1 MTHTYVCPSPAE
13 RAVLHARLATVSSN
27 ASDIQARMTSFET
40 DALALPLDGLLSQQG
55 EVYAR
60 FTNRG
65 PDHLELTVPGVFEFS
80 CGAGNH
86 LVQPIWNSTTDELVS
101 GCTNHGAMA
110 THIAPG
116 VEQVGVAA
124 GGPQCPRLH
133 LSPGAASG
141 WIEVGRL
148 MDTLNFNTWTLPRGV
163 QPLNLTSNYTVTVGV
178 IKRDAMLQGGGA
190 QVSQKTIFSCNFFK
204 KCNIDR
210 P

>member
-1 MTHTYVCPSPAE
+1 
-13 RAVLHARLATVSSN
+13 
-27 ASDIQARMTSFET
+27 MTSFET

-110 THIAPG
+110 THIASG